1 MLKAVKSTIYRL
13 LQWTPYEVRRR
24 LPSSSFEAVR
34 LAIAYHA
41 CRNPTG
47 IILQVGAFDG
57 RSGDPLAAFLRQGR
71 AKAILVEPIDEH
83 FRMLQRTYDGVE
95 GITFVQ
101 AAIARNDGE
110 ATMYRATT
118 AGRWRGDP
126 WVGQIAS
133 FDRRHLLKHGV
144 RRDEIE
150 EVAVPALSVA
160 SVLARCGV
168 ESVAF
173 VQVDAEGFDAEVV
186 GMALDLP
193 VPPNFINFERLH
205 LGVGQVTDICRKLE
219 RHGYGFIHG
228 RCDTLAIHGRVAA
241 DGDH

>member
-1 MLKAVKSTIYRL
+1 MLKAVKSTIHRL
-13 LQWTPYEVRRR
+13 LRWTPYEVRRR
-24 LPSSSFEAVR
+24 LPASSFEAVR
-34 LAIAYHA
+34 LAVAHHA
-41 CRNPTG
+41 CRNPAGT
-47 IILQVGAFDG
+47 ILQIGAFDG
-57 RSGDPLAAFLRQGR
+57 RSGDPLSAFLRQGR
-71 AKAILVEPIDEH
+71 ARAILVEPIDEH
-83 FRMLQRTYDGVE
+83 FRMLQRTYDGVA
-95 GITFVQ
+95 GVTLVQ
-101 AAIARNDGE
+101 AAIARTDGE

-144 RRDEIE
+144 RGDEIE
-150 EVAVPALSVA
+150 EVAVPALSLA

-173 VQVDAEGFDAEVV
+173 LQVDAEGFDAEVV

-193 VPPNFINFERLH
+193 APPDFINFERLH
-205 LGVGQVTDICRKLE
+205 LGVGQVADICRRLE
-219 RHGYGFIHG
+219 RHGYGLIHG

-241 DGDH
+241 DEGH